1 MVWQEEKN
9 TYRKDGILLMK
20 IWSENDMIDVF
31 LMRYVDGLTY
41 KEISNKYNISGERI
55 RQVISKIRFL
65 FKRKYKINITISPNG
80 EY

>member
-1 MVWQEEKN
+1 
-9 TYRKDGILLMK
+9 MK